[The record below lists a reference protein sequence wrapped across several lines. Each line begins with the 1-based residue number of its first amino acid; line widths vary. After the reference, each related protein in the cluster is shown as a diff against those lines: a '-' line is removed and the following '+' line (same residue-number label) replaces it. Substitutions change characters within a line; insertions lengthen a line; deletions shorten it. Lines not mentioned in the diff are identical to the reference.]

1 MVSSEGGPG
10 AVDGQRAAS
19 RNGAKSFL
27 PVTAATFLNDEGG
40 EQDLEAV
47 LLLALDFP
55 PGASAQRCC
64 ILLRAPLSREAARQR
79 LCWLAGRQAWEWR
92 ISIYPSVKQPAFS
105 QVCRNLLVEL
115 STERSENPRTAEVG
129 REL

>member
-1 MVSSEGGPG
+1 MSEQGQGHSQAVTLPKSSASPWLLLQGSFWSAARVGPELLMV
-10 AVDGQRAAS
+10 S

-55 PGASAQRCC
+55 PGASAQHCC

-79 LCWLAGRQAWEWR
+79 LCWLAGGPG
-92 ISIYPSVKQPAFS
+92 S
-105 QVCRNLLVEL
+105 
-115 STERSENPRTAEVG
+115 G
-129 REL
+129 G